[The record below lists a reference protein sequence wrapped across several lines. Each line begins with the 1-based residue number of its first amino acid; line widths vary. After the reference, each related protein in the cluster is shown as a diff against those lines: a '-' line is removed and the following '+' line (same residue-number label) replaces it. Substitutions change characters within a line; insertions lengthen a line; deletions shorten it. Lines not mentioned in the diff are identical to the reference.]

1 MSAPS
6 WQTELENFIG
16 VKPLFTV
23 EGNIDD
29 IYPVN
34 ATSSFESL
42 EAVLVQLFGARGY
55 CLVLCDPLRGIRDVN
70 TSNTPYEASGAAS
83 PLIQEAA
90 DLARQHYTDVR
101 TSNPVM
107 DAGSAEDSA
116 PFVLN
121 RLVENSMI
129 IRALLTARLEAAAG
143 KPVVCVFNLANRLA
157 SNPADLT
164 PEENAVYM
172 NLLIAVQDAIRPDG
186 HSINA
191 LVTVSDRVASLPAW
205 FYQGNPGQRVITIPT
220 PDRGDREAYVDHAF
234 GKDAVT
240 PKAREKFIDTTDSMK
255 LLELDEIRRL
265 FLADHLHRAGEDLS
279 ELLTGLVEMYKYGI
293 RENRWAEV
301 AEKLKDDPLAIL
313 KRRVMG
319 QDQALQRIVTVLK
332 RSVMGLSGL
341 QHSSAGKPK
350 GVLFLAG
357 PTGTGKTEVV
367 KAVTELLFGDERSYQ
382 RFDMSEYSAEN
393 ADQKL
398 FGAPPGYVGYD
409 QGGQLTNAVRE
420 NPFTVLLFDEIEKAH
435 SSIMDKFLQIL
446 EDGRMTDGQGNTV
459 YFGETLIFFTS
470 NAGVSEEVRDISGH
484 VVERKTRIKPGEPYE
499 EMERKV
505 IDALSVCFKPE
516 VMGRIGD
523 NVVVFNYIS
532 EEASR
537 LIARSQIERIDR
549 GIKMKLGIAIEVTDE
564 AFDLL
569 FSWARRPEVVDK
581 GGRGIGNLIESDYLN
596 PLSAFLF
603 DASPAVGETVRVEA
617 QEGTL
622 VFVRAMN
629 TPQAARTLKAEQAV
643 QSFQKLPTNQT

>member
-1 MSAPS
+1 MNAPS

-29 IYPVN
+29 LYPVN
-34 ATSSFESL
+34 ATGSFESL
-42 EAVLVQLFGARGY
+42 EAVLAQLFGARGY
-55 CLVLCDPLRGIRDVN
+55 YLVLCDPLRGIRDAN
-70 TSNTPYEASGAAS
+70 TSNTPNEASSVVS
-83 PLIQEAA
+83 PLIEEAA
-90 DLARQHYTDVR
+90 DLARQRYADVR
-101 TSNPVM
+101 TSNPVL
-107 DAGSAEDSA
+107 DAGNAEDST
-116 PFVLN
+116 PFALN

-143 KPVVCVFNLANRLA
+143 KPVVCVFDLANRLT
-157 SNPADLT
+157 SNPQDLT

-186 HSINA
+186 QNINT
-191 LVTVSDRVASLPAW
+191 LVTISDRVASLPSW

-220 PDRGDREAYVDHAF
+220 PNRGDREAYVDHAF
-234 GKDAVT
+234 EQGAV
-240 PKAREKFIDTTDSMK
+240 PERAREKFIDTTDSMK

-265 FLADHLHRAGEDLS
+265 FLADHLCSAEDDPSNHLAS
-279 ELLTGLVEMYKYGI
+279 LVEMYKYGI

-319 QDQALQRIVTVLK
+319 QDQALARIVTVLK

-341 QHSSAGKPK
+341 QHSSVGKPK

-367 KAVTELLFGDERSYQ
+367 KAVTELLFGDERSYK

-435 SSIMDKFLQIL
+435 PSIMDKFLQIL

-470 NAGVSEEVRDISGH
+470 NAGVSEEVRDISGC
-484 VVERKTRIKPGEPYE
+484 VIERKTRIKPGEPYE

-537 LIARSQIERIDR
+537 LIARSQIERINR
-549 GIKMKLGIAIEVTDE
+549 GIKSKCGITIEVRDS
-564 AFDLL
+564 AFELL
-569 FSWARRPEVVDK
+569 FSLARRPEVVDK
-581 GGRGIGNLIESDYLN
+581 GGRGIGNLVESDYLN
-596 PLSAFLF
+596 PLSAYLF
-603 DASPAVGETVRVEA
+603 DRSIPADATLQVQANEGE
-617 QEGTL
+617 L
-622 VFVRAMN
+622 
-629 TPQAARTLKAEQAV
+629 
-643 QSFQKLPTNQT
+643 SFMPTSHV

>member
-1 MSAPS
+1 MNAPS

-29 IYPVN
+29 IYPMN
-34 ATSSFESL
+34 ATGSFESL
-42 EAVLVQLFGARGY
+42 ETVLEQLFGARGY
-55 CLVLCDPLRGIRDVN
+55 HLILCDPLRGIRDVN
-70 TSNTPYEASGAAS
+70 TSNTSYEASSAAS
-83 PLIQEAA
+83 PLIEEAA
-90 DLARQHYTDVR
+90 DLARQRYADVR
-101 TSNPVM
+101 TSNPAL
-107 DAGSAEDSA
+107 DAGNAEDNT
-116 PFVLN
+116 PFALN

-143 KPVVCVFNLANRLA
+143 KPVVCVFDLANRLT

-186 HSINA
+186 HSINT

-220 PDRGDREAYVDHAF
+220 PDRGDRDAYVDHAF
-234 GKDAVT
+234 GEDAVT

-265 FLADHLHRAGEDLS
+265 LLADHLYRADEDPS

-367 KAVTELLFGDERSYQ
+367 KAVTELLFGDERSYK

-398 FGAPPGYVGYD
+398 FGAPPGYVGYN

-435 SSIMDKFLQIL
+435 PSIMDKFLQIL

-549 GIKMKLGIAIEVTDE
+549 GIKTKLGVVIEVTDE

-603 DASPAVGETVRVEA
+603 DASPAAGETVRVEA
-617 QEGTL
+617 QEGALT
-622 VFVRAMN
+622 FVRGRSADAVSAAAED
-629 TPQAARTLKAEQAV
+629 QAPRTSSSVQA
-643 QSFQKLPTNQT
+643 

>member
-1 MSAPS
+1 MNAPS

-29 IYPVN
+29 IYPVAALN
-34 ATSSFESL
+34 SFEPL
-42 EAVLVQLFGARGY
+42 EAVFEQLFGARGY
-55 CLVLCDPLRGIRDVN
+55 HLVLCDPLRGIRDTGVALGV
-70 TSNTPYEASGAAS
+70 TS
-83 PLIQEAA
+83 PLIEEAA
-90 DLARQHYTDVR
+90 DLARQRYADVR
-101 TSNPVM
+101 TSNPAL
-107 DAGSAEDSA
+107 DAGGAEDST
-116 PFVLN
+116 PFALN

-143 KPVVCVFNLANRLA
+143 APVVCVFNLANRLT

-186 HSINA
+186 QSVNT
-191 LVTVSDRVASLPAW
+191 LVAVSDRAASLPGW
-205 FYQGNPGQRVITIPT
+205 FYQGNPGQRVITIPA
-220 PDRGDREAYVDHAF
+220 PDRGDREAYVEYAF
-234 GKDAVT
+234 EESSVSQ
-240 PKAREKFIDTTDSMK
+240 KAREKFIDTTDSMK

-265 FLADHLHRAGEDLS
+265 FLADHLRCSDEDSSDHLAS
-279 ELLTGLVEMYKYGI
+279 LVEMYKYGI

-301 AEKLKDDPLAIL
+301 AEKLKDDPLAVL

-319 QDQALQRIVTVLK
+319 QDQALSRIVTVLK

-435 SSIMDKFLQIL
+435 PSIMDKFLQIL

-470 NAGVSEEVRDISGH
+470 NAGVSEEVRDISGY
-484 VVERKTRIKPGEPYE
+484 VIERKTRIKPGEPYE

-532 EEASR
+532 EEASK
-537 LIARSQIERIDR
+537 LIARSQIERINR
-549 GIKMKLGIAIEVTDE
+549 GIKAKFNVAVEVTDS
-564 AFDLL
+564 AYDLL
-569 FSWARRPEVVDK
+569 FSWARRPEVMDK

-596 PLSAFLF
+596 PLSAYLF
-603 DASPAVGETVRVEA
+603 DQSVSAGATLQVQVS
-617 QEGTL
+617 EGAL
-622 VFVRAMN
+622 SFV
-629 TPQAARTLKAEQAV
+629 
-643 QSFQKLPTNQT
+643 PTSHA

>member
-1 MSAPS
+1 MNAPS

-29 IYPVN
+29 IYPV
-34 ATSSFESL
+34 AALDSFESL
-42 EAVLVQLFGARGY
+42 EAVLSQLFGERGY
-55 CLVLCDPLRGIRDVN
+55 HLISCDPLRGIRDVN
-70 TSNTPYEASGAAS
+70 TSNTSNEAPSTTS
-83 PLIQEAA
+83 PLIEEAA
-90 DLARQHYTDVR
+90 DLARQRYADVR
-101 TSNPVM
+101 ALNPAL
-107 DAGSAEDSA
+107 DAGNAEDNT
-116 PFVLN
+116 PFALN

-143 KPVVCVFNLANRLA
+143 APVVCVFNLANRLT

-186 HSINA
+186 QNINT
-191 LVTVSDRVASLPAW
+191 LVTVSDRAASLPCW

-220 PDRGDREAYVDHAF
+220 PDRGDREAYVGYAF
-234 GKDAVT
+234 EQGAVSQ
-240 PKAREKFIDTTDSMK
+240 KAREKFIDTTDSMK

-265 FLADHLHRAGEDLS
+265 FLADHLRRSDEDVSDHLAS
-279 ELLTGLVEMYKYGI
+279 LVEMYKYGI

-301 AEKLKDDPLAIL
+301 AEKLKDDPLTAL

-319 QDQALQRIVTVLK
+319 QDQALARIVTVLK

-435 SSIMDKFLQIL
+435 PSIMDKFLQIL

-505 IDALSVCFKPE
+505 IDALSICFKPE

-532 EEASR
+532 EEASK
-537 LIARSQIERIDR
+537 LIARSQIERINR
-549 GIKMKLGIAIEVTDE
+549 GIKTKFNAVVEVADS
-564 AFDLL
+564 AFELL
-569 FSWARRPEVVDK
+569 FSWARKPEVVDK
-581 GGRGIGNLIESDYLN
+581 GGRGIGNLVESEYLN

-603 DASPAVGETVRVEA
+603 DQSISSGEAIRVEA
-617 QEGTL
+617 QGSTL
-622 VFVRAMN
+622 VFVRADRP
-629 TPQAARTLKAEQAV
+629 TAQGQASQVSPEDHA
-643 QSFQKLPTNQT
+643 

>member
-1 MSAPS
+1 MMNVPS
-6 WQTELENFIG
+6 WQTELGNFIG

-23 EGNIDD
+23 EGNVDD
-29 IYPVN
+29 IYSV
-34 ATSSFESL
+34 AALDAFESL
-42 EAVLVQLFGARGY
+42 EAVLTQLFGGHGY
-55 CLVLCDPLRGIRDVN
+55 HLILCDPLRGIRDVGA
-70 TSNTPYEASGAAS
+70 TPGAAS
-83 PLIQEAA
+83 SLIEEAA
-90 DLARQHYTDVR
+90 DLARQHYADVR
-101 TSNPVM
+101 TSNPAM
-107 DAGSAEDSA
+107 DVGNAEDSA

-143 KPVVCVFNLANRLA
+143 KPVACVFNLANRLT
-157 SNPADLT
+157 SNPQDLT

-186 HSINA
+186 QNINT
-191 LVTVSDRVASLPAW
+191 LVTISDRAASLPGW

-234 GKDAVT
+234 KQGTVSE
-240 PKAREKFIDTTDSMK
+240 KAREKFIDTTDAMK

-265 FLADHLHRAGEDLS
+265 FLADHLRSADQDASDHLAS
-279 ELLTGLVEMYKYGI
+279 LVEMYKYGI

-319 QDQALQRIVTVLK
+319 QDQALERIVTVLK

-341 QHSSAGKPK
+341 QHSSVGKPK

-367 KAVTELLFGDERSYQ
+367 KAVTELLFGDERSYK
-382 RFDMSEYSAEN
+382 RFDMSEYSSEN

-435 SSIMDKFLQIL
+435 PSIMDKFLQIL

-470 NAGVSEEVRDISGH
+470 NAGVSEEMRDISGH
-484 VVERKTRIKPGEPYE
+484 VVERKTRIEPGEPYE

-537 LIARSQIERIDR
+537 QIARSQIERINR
-549 GIKMKLGIAIEVTDE
+549 GIKAKFNIVVEVTE
-564 AFDLL
+564 EVYELL
-569 FSWARRPEVVDK
+569 FSWARKPEVVDK

-596 PLSAFLF
+596 PLSAYLF
-603 DASPAVGETVRVEA
+603 DHSVSAGATLQVQVSEGALSFMPAS
-617 QEGTL
+617 
-622 VFVRAMN
+622 
-629 TPQAARTLKAEQAV
+629 QA
-643 QSFQKLPTNQT
+643 